1 MTSEVQEKVGAHV
14 LIVED
19 SLTQAMLLKHLLEEH
34 GYRVTAASSGK
45 AAIEALSGERPSL
58 IISDIV
64 MPEMDGVEL
73 TRRIKDND
81 SWREIPVILLTAL
94 SEGEDVIRGIEAQ
107 VDFYITK
114 PYDEDFLLSKV
125 ESIVSNPM
133 RTQKKPTIQTLE
145 INLWGKAHE
154 VTVDAER
161 SLSLLASTYEN
172 AIQINRELQREIAER
187 KRAEEQLQLT
197 LTRLKEM
204 ESIIEISPAVAFVR
218 RAEDNWPIEFVS
230 DNVLQFDYE
239 SEDLVAGRITYA
251 DIIHPDDREMVFSE
265 VARITEDRDIEEY
278 SLVYRILT
286 GYGDPRWVDDRSFV
300 RRNSKGQV
308 THYQGIILDVT
319 DRKAMEQG
327 AA

>member
-1 MTSEVQEKVGAHV
+1 MTSEFNEKIGALI

-34 GYRVTAASSGK
+34 GYRVNAANSGK
-45 AAIEALSGERPSL
+45 AAIQALNGERPAL

-64 MPEMDGVEL
+64 MPEMDGFEL
-73 TRRIKDND
+73 TRRVKEND
-81 SWREIPVILLTAL
+81 AWREIPVILLTAL

-114 PYDEDFLLSKV
+114 PYDEEFLLSKV
-125 ESIVSNPM
+125 ESIVANPM
-133 RTQKKPTIQTLE
+133 RGQKKPSIQMLE
-145 INLWGKAHE
+145 INLWGRAHN
-154 VTVDAER
+154 VTVDPER

-187 KRAEEQLQLT
+187 KRAEEQLRVT
-197 LTRLKEM
+197 LARLKEM

-239 SEDLVAGRITYA
+239 SEDLLSGRTTYG
-251 DIIHPDDREMVFSE
+251 DIIHPEDRDMVFTE

-278 SLVYRILT
+278 SLEYRILT
-286 GYGDPRWVDDRSFV
+286 GYGETRWVDDRSFV
-300 RRNSKGQV
+300 RRNSKGLV

-319 DRKAMEQG
+319 DRKKMEQG
-327 AA
+327 AT